1 MRKLSKILSFALI
14 GILLS
19 NCNYQLEDNEAPK
32 NLIKQEKFSLILLDL
47 MLLESHVQMKYNSDR
62 RFYPLVDENAQL
74 IFEDHNIDSSQFN
87 TSMDYYVRNQATMQ
101 EIYATI
107 EDSLSSRKGVLEA
120 LEKR

>member
-1 MRKLSKILSFALI
+1 
-14 GILLS
+14 
-19 NCNYQLEDNEAPK
+19 
-32 NLIKQEKFSLILLDL
+32 

-62 RFYPLVDENAQL
+62 RFYPLVDENALL
-74 IFEDHNIDSSQFN
+74 IFEDHKVDSAQFN
-87 TSMDYYVRNQATMQ
+87 ASMDYYVRNQATMQ